1 MEELFINTID
11 AGHILNIMISI
22 WEEILIK
29 MDLRICV
36 CECVRKRER
45 EKYKFGKLLIF
56 TCLGIV
62 DFASKL
68 NN

>member
-36 CECVRKRER
+36 CVCVRKRER
-45 EKYKFGKLLIF
+45 EKNINLASY
-56 TCLGIV
+56 CLGIV

>member
-36 CECVRKRER
+36 CVCVRKRER
-45 EKYKFGKLLIF
+45 EKNINL
-56 TCLGIV
+56 
-62 DFASKL
+62 ASY
-68 NN
+68 